1 MRPLLAGLA
10 ASAFLLVAA
19 GAQAAP
25 ASVPASPTTAP
36 TPSTVKAVAAKPV
49 ATKPPVVQ
57 TGEVTP
63 KLVAASMSPDFVLKA
78 TLYHAGA
85 KGVGGIDSI
94 GCKPVAMRTAATDP
108 KLIPRRTVLF
118 IAETV
123 GAPLP
128 GGGVHDGFWYA
139 SDVGGAIKGNR
150 IDLYTGNGSG
160 SMRPIKQLSLAKVRV
175 MKVSSFR
182 GCPPTGAVAAHS
194 DFLMQLARRSGVF
207 RPTILAIDLLREGIN
222 RVRGATPGGN

>member
-25 ASVPASPTTAP
+25 SDSPVKPAPVPAS
-36 TPSTVKAVAAKPV
+36 AVASARP
-49 ATKPPVVQ
+49 AAPSAVQ
-57 TGEVTP
+57 EVTP
-63 KLVAASMSPDFVLKA
+63 RLVAASFSPDFLLKA

-108 KLIPRRTVLF
+108 KLIPRRTILF

-123 GAPLP
+123 GTPMP

-150 IDLYTGNGSG
+150 IDLYTGAGSV
-160 SMRPIKQLSLAKVRV
+160 SMKPIKNLSLARVRV
-175 MKVSSFR
+175 AKAGTFR
-182 GCPPTGAVAAHS
+182 GCPPIGRVAGHS
-194 DFLMQLARRSGVF
+194 DLLMQIARRSGVL
-207 RPTILAIDLLREGIN
+207 RPPMLAIDLLTEGLQ
-222 RVRGATPGGN
+222 RARAAVGPHR